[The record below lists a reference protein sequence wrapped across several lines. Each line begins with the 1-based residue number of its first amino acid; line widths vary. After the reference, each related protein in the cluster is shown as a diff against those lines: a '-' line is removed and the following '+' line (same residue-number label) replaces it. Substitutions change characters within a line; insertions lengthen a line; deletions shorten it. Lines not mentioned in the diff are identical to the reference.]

1 MFGPAWHETCWGQG
15 DLGMTSTAAAMP
27 SGHAAGRSMVT
38 IAFAGTFGTII
49 EWYDFLIYGTAAA
62 LVFNKLFFPTIDPLT
77 GTLAALATYAVG
89 FVARPVGGALFGYF
103 GDRIGRK
110 SMLMVTMFVMGLSTF
125 LIGLL
130 PTYGQIGILA
140 PVLLVLLRVVQGI
153 GLGGEWGGAS
163 LLVLEHAPPGRRGF
177 YGSLVQAG
185 FPLGLVTSSGV
196 FAVVS
201 LMPEAQF
208 LAWGWRIPFLISILL
223 VALGAFI
230 RARVPETPVF
240 EEIKAKRNISP
251 NPFVETLVH
260 HPRAFF
266 VALGLKLSEV
276 SWVYMLTVFVVVYA
290 TTQLKLPRTLMLYAI
305 FWAALVEVVSIPLF
319 GHLSDRF
326 GRRPFY
332 FAGVL
337 FTVAFAF
344 PLFWMLDSKMPWLV
358 MLAVI
363 VALNFGHGLMFAP
376 ESAYFPELFGA
387 RVRYSGA
394 SLGFQT
400 SAALGG
406 GFAPIIATALAAAM
420 GGTAGVSVM
429 LILLALVTLLATCFA
444 RETKDDPL
452 IK

>member
-1 MFGPAWHETCWGQG
+1 
-15 DLGMTSTAAAMP
+15 MTSTTAAI
-27 SGHAAGRSMVT
+27 GTAAPTSSRRMAT

-62 LVFNKLFFPTIDPLT
+62 LVFNKLFFPTVDPLT

-89 FVARPVGGALFGYF
+89 FVARPIGGALFGYY

-110 SMLMVTMFVMGLSTF
+110 SMLMLTMFVMGLGTF
-125 LIGLL
+125 LIGVL
-130 PTYGQIGILA
+130 PTYGQIGVMA
-140 PVLLVLLRVVQGI
+140 PVLLVMLRFVQGI

-177 YGSLVQAG
+177 YGSLVQVG

-196 FAVVS
+196 FALVTM
-201 LMPEAQF
+201 LPEAQF

-240 EEIKAKRNISP
+240 EEVKARNEISA
-251 NPFVETLVH
+251 NPFYEAVFK
-260 HPRAFF
+260 HPRAFL
-266 VALGLKLSEV
+266 VALGLKISEV

-290 TTQLKLPRTLMLYAI
+290 TTQLGLPRTLMLDSI
-305 FWAALVEVVSIPLF
+305 FWAAVIEVATIPLF
-319 GHLSDRF
+319 GYLTDRW

-332 FAGVL
+332 FAGVI
-337 FTVAFAF
+337 FTIVFAF
-344 PLFWMLDSKMPWLV
+344 PLFWMLDVKTPWVV
-358 MLAVI
+358 MTAVI
-363 VALNFGHGLMFAP
+363 IALNFGHGLMFAP

-387 RVRYSGA
+387 RMRYSGA
-394 SLGFQT
+394 SFGFQA
-400 SAALGG
+400 SAAIGG

-429 LILLALVTLLATCFA
+429 LILLALVTLTATFFA
-444 RETKDDPL
+444 PETKDRPL
-452 IK
+452 LT